1 MCPQEK
7 KMSWIELSLN
17 ATHEAVDWVCTL
29 LAEVGYIDDIQ
40 IVSYCQPDR
49 STTQN
54 DWAFTIRLYLPNKV
68 GVSSQLEKIAD
79 LLAPLHRT
87 GLTTALEIAIV
98 EEKPVETRDRTHR
111 IGQRFVVLAPDT
123 LYQPQP
129 NDILLKLGT
138 SLSFGSGFH
147 PATRLSLELLERYIH
162 PAMHVLD
169 LGCGSGIL
177 SVAIAK
183 LGATVLALD
192 NDPIA
197 VKSTQTAV
205 QQNGVE
211 SQVTVIEGS
220 LGRGSN
226 LGHWMGG
233 TTQEM
238 PPIEPAANFDLIVA
252 NIFARV
258 HIALAPDFRQ
268 SLRPLGTAIAAGFTI
283 DYADEVTKAFTEAGF
298 EEVDRARSQE
308 WVALAYRLIA

>member
-1 MCPQEK
+1 
-7 KMSWIELSLN
+7 MSWIELSLN

-29 LAEVGYIDDIQ
+29 LADVGYIDDTQ
-40 IVSYCQPDR
+40 IANYRQPDR
-49 STTQN
+49 ATSHEN
-54 DWAFTIRLYLPNKV
+54 DWAFTICLYLPHEV
-68 GVSSQLEKIAD
+68 GANSQLEKIAD
-79 LLAPLHRT
+79 LLSPLHRT
-87 GLTTALEIAIV
+87 GLTTALEIATI
-98 EEKPVETRDRTHR
+98 EGKPVEGRDRTHR

-123 LYQPQP
+123 RYQPQP
-129 NDILLKLGT
+129 NDILLKLET

-147 PATRLSLELLERYIH
+147 PATRLSLELLERH
-162 PAMHVLD
+162 VRPAINVLD

-192 NDPIA
+192 NDNIA
-197 VKSTQTAV
+197 VQSTQTAV

-220 LGRGSN
+220 LGQGSD

-233 TTQEM
+233 TTQEKVAT
-238 PPIEPAANFDLIVA
+238 IEPAAEFDLIVA

-258 HIALAPDFRQ
+258 HIALTPDFRQ
-268 SLRPLGTAIAAGFTI
+268 AVRPSGIVIAAGFTI

-308 WVALAYRLIA
+308 WVALAYRLIV

>member
-1 MCPQEK
+1 
-7 KMSWIELSLN
+7 MSWIELSLN
-17 ATHEAVDWVCTL
+17 ATYEAVDWIRTL
-29 LAEVGYIDDIQ
+29 LAEVNYTNDIQ
-40 IVSYCQPDR
+40 INNYWLPDR
-49 STTQN
+49 SLSQN
-54 DWAFTIRLYLPNKV
+54 DWAFTICLYLPHEV
-68 GVSSQLEKIAD
+68 GVDSRLEKIAD
-79 LLAPLHRT
+79 LLAPLHRA
-87 GLTTALEIAIV
+87 GLTTALEIATIA
-98 EEKPVETRDRTHR
+98 EKPVEARDRTHR

-123 LYQPQP
+123 FYQPQP
-129 NDILLKLGT
+129 NDILLKLET

-147 PATRLSLELLERYIH
+147 PATRLSLELLERHIH
-162 PAMHVLD
+162 SAMHVLD

-205 QQNGVE
+205 QQNEVE
-211 SQVTVIEGS
+211 SQVTILEGS
-220 LGRGSN
+220 LGRGSD

-233 TTQEM
+233 TTQEKV
-238 PPIEPAANFDLIVA
+238 PRFEQAANFDLIVA

-268 SLRPLGTAIAAGFTI
+268 ALRPSGMVIAAGFTV

-298 EEVDRARSQE
+298 EEVDRVRSQE
-308 WVALAYRLIA
+308 WVAITYRLTT

>member
-1 MCPQEK
+1 
-7 KMSWIELSLN
+7 MSWIELSLN

-29 LAEVGYIDDIQ
+29 LADVGYIDDIQ
-40 IVSYCQPDR
+40 IANYRQPDR
-49 STTQN
+49 ATSHEN
-54 DWAFTIRLYLPNKV
+54 DWAFTICLYLPNEV
-68 GVSSQLEKIAD
+68 GANSQLEKIAD
-79 LLAPLHRT
+79 LLSPLHRT
-87 GLTTALEIAIV
+87 GLTTALEIATI
-98 EEKPVETRDRTHR
+98 EGKPVEGRDRTHR

-123 LYQPQP
+123 RYQPQP
-129 NDILLKLGT
+129 NDILLKLET

-147 PATRLSLELLERYIH
+147 PATRLSLELLERH
-162 PAMHVLD
+162 VRPAINVLD

-192 NDPIA
+192 NDNIA
-197 VKSTQTAV
+197 VQSTQTAV

-220 LGRGSN
+220 LGQGSD

-233 TTQEM
+233 TTQEKVAT
-238 PPIEPAANFDLIVA
+238 IEPAAEFDLIVA

-258 HIALAPDFRQ
+258 HIALTPDFRQ
-268 SLRPLGTAIAAGFTI
+268 AVRPSGIVIAAGFTI

-308 WVALAYRLIA
+308 WVALAYRLIV

>member
-1 MCPQEK
+1 
-7 KMSWIELSLN
+7 MSWIELSLN
-17 ATHEAVDWVCTL
+17 ATDEAVDWVCTL
-29 LAEVGYIDDIQ
+29 LANVDYIGGIQ
-40 IVSYCQPDR
+40 IANYCQP
-49 STTQN
+49 
-54 DWAFTIRLYLPNKV
+54 DWAFTICLYLPNEV
-68 GVSSQLEKIAD
+68 GATSQLEKIAA
-79 LLAPLHRT
+79 LLAPLYRT
-87 GLTTALEIAIV
+87 GLTTALEIATV
-98 EEKPVETRDRTHR
+98 DEKPVEDLDRTHR
-111 IGQRFVVLAPDT
+111 IGQRFVVLASDT

-129 NDILLKLGT
+129 NDILLKLET

-147 PATRLSLELLERYIH
+147 PATRLSLELLERH
-162 PAMHVLD
+162 VRPAMHTLD

-192 NDPIA
+192 NDHTA
-197 VKSTQTAV
+197 VKSTQIAV

-220 LGRGSN
+220 LGHGSD

-238 PPIEPAANFDLIVA
+238 PTIAPAADFDLIVA

-258 HIALAPDFRQ
+258 HIALTPDFRQ
-268 SLRPLGTAIAAGFTI
+268 ALRPSGMVIAAGFTI

-298 EEVDRARSQE
+298 EEVDRVRSQE
-308 WVALAYRLIA
+308 WVALAYRLTTQDLE